1 MTRTELRRLRR
12 TLATLTAPQP
22 FCYCVQARDG
32 LPALLVA
39 PRLDAG
45 ELLALQRTARVSLF
59 VRGLASRE
67 GGQLVFAVTSGDPSL
82 LEQDLAASF
91 AAQLPLDAAAV
102 VRPPA

>member
-12 TLATLTAPQP
+12 ALSTLTTPQP

-32 LPALLVA
+32 LPALLVS
-39 PRLDAG
+39 PRLDAAA
-45 ELLALQRTARVSLF
+45 LLELQRTARVPHF

-67 GGQLVFAVTSGDPSL
+67 GDQLVFAVTSGDAQL

-91 AAQLPLDAAAV
+91 LEQLPLDATAV
-102 VRPPA
+102 VQLPA